1 LRELIFSGQD
11 PWTYF
16 LEIQIGNSLKDPY
29 FLARNP
35 YVGFLKF
42 SPSTLRFNLEVGSLG
57 NLRAT

>member
-1 LRELIFSGQD
+1 MRELIFSGQD

-42 SPSTLRFNLEVGSLG
+42 SPQRFGSTLRLD
-57 NLRAT
+57 R